1 MRHSFALIAAILLGT
16 FCVHAAPSEKQK
28 EAFLT
33 GFRMAVA
40 SNNPAMLTSLLYSQG
55 MSQENIRSTQNG
67 TFRRLLEKLQP
78 FKNDLSYQ
86 WLDVPQGGIPASKI
100 VNGIRYTT
108 TSSPAT
114 YLEIQ
119 SGGAVITGFFLCEEY
134 GKFLLIG
141 TKTEPAGSH

>member
-1 MRHSFALIAAILLGT
+1 MHRSIALLAAVLLGA

-28 EAFLT
+28 ETFLS

-40 SNNPAMLTSLLYSQG
+40 ANNPAMLTSLLYSEG
-55 MSQENIRSTQNG
+55 VSQENIRNTQNG
-67 TFRRLLEKLQP
+67 AFRRLLDKLQP
-78 FKNDLSYQ
+78 FKNDLSYE
-86 WLDVPQGGIPASKI
+86 WSDAATSKEPATKV

-114 YLEIQ
+114 YLEIR

-134 GKFLLIG
+134 GKLLLIG
-141 TKTEPAGSH
+141 TMTEPAPGR